1 MTFLLD
7 EAQLSRLSF
16 FTWYNQSKNYFD
28 VRALRR
34 SLTEQKSF
42 ISLNKLSSYWTEDD
56 DYQLRKHV

>member
-56 DYQLRKHV
+56 DYQLR